1 MASLASFVNRFVVAG
16 ELAEVRP
23 AVWTRAD
30 TCRLRPIANED
41 VFLFVKRIDNSAV
54 VRAIDPAA
62 RRARTQT
69 VATGFLA
76 AMLVIAGLVPTAYNT
91 MAGFTLQSLKDEQHR
106 LEQER
111 ASLDLD
117 EAKLLNPARLAQLAK
132 SLRMLE
138 PVPQQVQYLDGKTN
152 ADARNRLPVATV
164 AEERR

>member
-1 MASLASFVNRFVVAG
+1 MASLAGFVNRFVVAG

-30 TCRLRPIANED
+30 SCRLRPIANED

-69 VATGFLA
+69 VATGFIA

-91 MAGFTLQSLKDEQHR
+91 MAGFTVRSLKDEQHR

-111 ASLDLD
+111 AALNLD

-132 SLRMLE
+132 SLRMSE
-138 PVPQQVQYLDGKTN
+138 PVPQQIEYLDGKTN
-152 ADARNRLPVATV
+152 ADARNRLPMGVQRD
-164 AEERR
+164 EK